1 MRRLRAAQRIVA
13 AALTLLVSAVA
24 VSVAAGTVYAALL
37 LVFGYHVSTRPAS
50 ARVAPVTLK
59 ALADDAAETLTTRFY
74 AGAGKWNA
82 CLDQSCGAGNV
93 DWAADSLTGI
103 VYERWLL
110 THDQTLV
117 SLLRELEQT
126 EPAYGECKRPRCTAW
141 SDVPM
146 WDAVAALRTYDA
158 TRDRTALTNAVAAY
172 RFIASSDVFARGA
185 CPEIDYQRPN
195 AESGGLKTL
204 ETDANRTL
212 AAALLAERLKRHDD
226 LDDAMRHYAAIRK
239 WFLDPELRLYTV
251 YAFDDGRAC
260 RALPHRF
267 FASVNG
273 VMIEAGV
280 VLARLTGE
288 QHYAH
293 EARETARAIEALDDD
308 RGIFADLQ
316 AENDVVQPLVFSM
329 LLLSR
334 DGETFAKDWIVR
346 NAGAAAHARRAADGA
361 YGRFFDGPPPSGV
374 VTAWQSNGALAL
386 MIAAGEL
393 APNGRP
399 ETNDP
404 WPAATAQPLSITS
417 LPATFRF
424 TGSAVALRGTLG
436 ERCCELGRAR
446 LLVDGRETA
455 DRTGIWQNKSSA
467 GKPLPDTVLFA
478 WRWRTGG
485 PHELRFEP
493 DVPNAK
499 EGGPFIDLRAALV
512 VP

>member
-1 MRRLRAAQRIVA
+1 MRTALRIGVYAVA
-13 AALTLLVSAVA
+13 ALVLAAIALAVLV
-24 VSVAAGTVYAALL
+24 
-37 LVFGYHVSTRPAS
+37 LVFGYRYSTAPAS
-50 ARVAPVTLK
+50 ARAAPATFR
-59 ALADDAAETLTTRFY
+59 ALGDDAAETLTTRFY
-74 AGAGKWNA
+74 AGAGKWYA
-82 CLDQSCGAGNV
+82 CLDPSCGAGNV

-110 THDQTLV
+110 SHDDALL
-117 SLLRELEQT
+117 SLLRELEKT
-126 EPAYGECKRPRCTAW
+126 EPAYGDCKQPRCTAW

-158 TRDRTALTNAVAAY
+158 THDRVTALANAEAAY
-172 RFIASSDVFARGA
+172 RFVATSDVFARGA
-185 CPEIDYQRPN
+185 CPEIDYQRPK

-212 AAALLAERLKRHDD
+212 AAALLAERLKRQDY
-226 LDDAMRHYAAIRK
+226 LDDARRYYAAVRR
-239 WFLDPELRLYTV
+239 WFLDPQLPLYTV
-251 YAFDDGRAC
+251 YVFDDGRTC

-273 VMIEAGV
+273 VMIEAGLT
-280 VLARLTGE
+280 LARVTGE
-288 QHYAH
+288 QRYAH
-293 EARETARAIEALDDD
+293 EARETASAIRALDDD
-308 RGIFADLQ
+308 RGIFTDLQ
-316 AENDVVQPLVFSM
+316 AENDIVQPLVLAM
-329 LLLSR
+329 LLLAR

-346 NAGAAAHARRAADGA
+346 NAGAAAHARRASDGA
-361 YGRFFDGPPPSGV
+361 YDRFFDGPPPSGV
-374 VTAWQSNGALAL
+374 VTAWQANGALAL
-386 MIAAGEL
+386 MVAAGAL
-393 APNGRP
+393 APKERP

-404 WPAATAQPLSITS
+404 WPTATVQPLAMTT
-417 LPATFRF
+417 LPQQFRF

-446 LLVDGRETA
+446 LLVDGREPV

-478 WRWRTGG
+478 WRWRTSGA
-485 PHELRFEP
+485 HELRLEP

-499 EGGPFIDLRAALV
+499 EGGPFIDLRSALV